1 MKYLDEYR
9 QRELI
14 EGQLEMIAARVRG
27 RWTIM
32 EVCGGQTHAILKHG
46 IDRRLPEN
54 ITLLHGPGCPVCVT
68 PAETIDQA
76 IEIAQRPEVM
86 LCSFGDML
94 RVPGA
99 EHDLLTARAE
109 GADIR
114 MVYTPLEAVALAKS
128 NPDRE
133 VVFFAIGFETTAPV
147 VATAVLQ
154 AESEGLSNFSILA
167 AQVRIPP
174 AIAAILEMKPRAVDA
189 FLAPG
194 HVCTVTGADEYVQL
208 VERYRVP
215 IVITG
220 FEPVDLLQGIHSA
233 VDQLERGKAKLENQ
247 YERAVREQGNSLARA
262 RIEQAFRT
270 VDRSWRG
277 LGIIP
282 DSGFALREQYAGFD
296 AVRRF
301 RPGASAAAASDIYCG
316 RVLSGTLKPVECP
329 YFGSKCR
336 PESPV
341 GPCMVSS
348 EGACAAYYRYADRRP
363 AIEG

>member
-1 MKYLDEYR
+1 VKYLDEYR
-9 QRELI
+9 RRGLI
-14 EGQLEMIAARVRG
+14 EGQLEMIAAHVRG

-46 IDRRLPEN
+46 IDRRLPQN
-54 ITLLHGPGCPVCVT
+54 ISLLHGPGCPVCVT
-68 PAETIDQA
+68 PAATIDQA
-76 IEIAQRPEVM
+76 IEIGRRSEVI

-154 AESEGLSNFSILA
+154 AESEGLANFSILA

-194 HVCTVTGADEYVQL
+194 HVCTVTGEEEYAKL

-220 FEPVDLLQGIHSA
+220 FEPVDLLQGIYAA
-233 VDQLERGKAKLENQ
+233 VDQLERGKAEVENQ

-262 RIEQAFRT
+262 RIEQVFET
-270 VDRSWRG
+270 TDRSWRG

-282 DSGFALREQYAGFD
+282 QSGFALREKYASFD
-296 AVRRF
+296 AFRRF